1 MSKIDKLIKKLM
13 LGKSDN
19 NFDFDDLRKVI
30 EHFGFEYRNKGSSH
44 YVYSRKDIY
53 DRLNI
58 QRDKNSS
65 QAKPYQVKQ
74 VREIINNNFNKNE

>member
-30 EHFGFEYRNKGSSH
+30 EHFGFEYRSKGTSH

-53 DRLNI
+53 ARLNI

>member
-30 EHFGFEYRNKGSSH
+30 EHFGFEYRNKESSH

-53 DRLNI
+53 ARLNI